1 MEKGEENALHVLK
14 GPPPPPPTLSS
25 KDGQGNLLA
34 G

>member
-14 GPPPPPPTLSS
+14 GPPPPPTLSS